1 MLGRTVLLSI
11 CLHVYSI
18 LYYHIHVHVITWYK
32 WYFQS
37 GLFGLLLFSLALF
50 ISSAE
55 IKHLRMSIVSS
66 ASWQKATLTDKKM
79 NAECNG
85 RKNKEIDDDGD
96 KRQPVLSQEVS
107 WCRKSYSRSDLRP
120 TQIIYKYYR
129 IIVIVTLTIDSHC
142 LYMDTNKGE
151 DLIWLSKVSIMK
163 L

>member
-1 MLGRTVLLSI
+1 ML
-11 CLHVYSI
+11 
-18 LYYHIHVHVITWYK
+18 
-32 WYFQS
+32 
-37 GLFGLLLFSLALF
+37 
-50 ISSAE
+50 
-55 IKHLRMSIVSS
+55 
-66 ASWQKATLTDKKM
+66 
-79 NAECNG
+79 NAMVEQIIN
-85 RKNKEIDDDGD
+85 NEIDDDGD
-96 KRQPVLSQEVS
+96 GRQPVLSQEVW